1 MKTTI
6 GYFQNETFHSYW
18 SYLYFK
24 VGYTS
29 RSKAIKALKSK
40 YGKAVFTSFGN
51 YTKLAKEFE
60 DAYLVIMLS
69 SQLLYTLVKN
79 LLTLRKFLENCIF
92 VTILP
97 FISYQKVENP
107 YTVEN
112 ISFLKQIFSRAWCN
126 KSNIQRNIEK
136 KLTESAYSSFFLS
149 NRKLKVLLWLKILK
163 ICEKRIF
170 IF

>member
-1 MKTTI
+1 M
-6 GYFQNETFHSYW
+6 
-18 SYLYFK
+18 
-24 VGYTS
+24 GYTS

-69 SQLLYTLVKN
+69 SQLLYTVVKN

-97 FISYQKVENP
+97 FISYQKVEKSLHGR
-107 YTVEN
+107 TH
-112 ISFLKQIFSRAWCN
+112 LIFETN
-126 KSNIQRNIEK
+126 
-136 KLTESAYSSFFLS
+136 FFQG
-149 NRKLKVLLWLKILK
+149 VMVQ
-163 ICEKRIF
+163 
-170 IF
+170 